1 METIEMSKE
10 EVQKVLDE
18 IEWSEVHYL
27 TVFEDYG
34 STIHVKTDGTFFVLG
49 SGTYLRDY
57 SEIIGTI
64 EVVGY
69 GNIDHWDYLDGWGT
83 WDRENDAFLTD
94 DGRTL
99 TTKEAIEECIEVGEW
114 QIYIDEW
121 KQFLLEQWQ
130 RDIENKEE
138 SKRLKEDLEIWRKEN
153 LLLLP

>member
-1 METIEMSKE
+1 MKTIEMSKE

-57 SEIIGTI
+57 SEILGTI
-64 EVVGY
+64 PVVGY
-69 GNIDHWDYLDGWGT
+69 GSIDHWDYLDGWGE
-83 WDRENDAFLTD
+83 WDRENETFLTD

-99 TTKEAIEECIEVGEW
+99 SIKEAIEECIEVGEW
-114 QIYIDEW
+114 QTFIADW
-121 KQFLLEQWQ
+121 QKSLLEQWQ
-130 RDIENKEE
+130 EDVENEE
-138 SKRLKEDLEIWRKEN
+138 ERKRLQEAQEIWEKEIC
-153 LLLLP
+153 L